1 MRMLYEDLRFFEL
14 PVEGAGIVSLLKT
27 KDFIHK
33 LCTGFPGEDF
43 LVISS

>member
-14 PVEGAGIVSLLKT
+14 PVEGAGIVSLLK
-27 KDFIHK
+27 KDFVHK
-33 LCTGFPGEDF
+33 LCTGFPQEDF